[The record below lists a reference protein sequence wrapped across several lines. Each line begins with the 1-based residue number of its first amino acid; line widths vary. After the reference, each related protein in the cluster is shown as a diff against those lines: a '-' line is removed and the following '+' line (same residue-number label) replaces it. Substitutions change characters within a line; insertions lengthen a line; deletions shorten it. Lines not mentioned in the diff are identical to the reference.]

1 VNFTI
6 SLNNKHNIG
15 ENIKESGEVM
25 FIDWAKIYVKSG
37 DGGNGAVSF
46 RREKYVPLG
55 GPDGGDGGRG
65 GDVIVIADVNMTTLL
80 DFKYKKKYLAERGEN
95 GSSSRSYGKDGEDL
109 IIKVPLGTM
118 VKDYETK
125 KVMADLSH
133 EGDKFIVAQGGKG
146 GKGNSKFTTP
156 TRQAPDFAEPGM
168 PGEEFTIN
176 LELKLIA
183 DVGLIG
189 FPNVG
194 KSTLLSVVSKARPK
208 IANYHFTTLQPNL
221 GVVGL
226 KGINSFVI
234 ADIPGI
240 IEGASE
246 GVGLGL
252 EFLRHIERTRLLIH
266 VVDISGSEGRDPY
279 DDFIKINQELESYSK
294 KLSGRPQ
301 IIAANKS
308 DMLYDDSQFNEF
320 KEKVKALGYDKVY
333 KISAATN
340 QGTEDLM
347 KAAAQMLSR
356 IPKEDLYVSEDD
368 KYIREEKHFTYTI
381 NIDKD
386 GVYVVEGSFVD
397 RLLDSVNVN
406 DYDSLKYA
414 QKVLTNK
421 GVFEKLKE
429 MGIKDGD
436 IVRLK
441 YFEFEYLV

>member
-1 VNFTI
+1 
-6 SLNNKHNIG
+6 
-15 ENIKESGEVM
+15 M
-25 FIDWAKIYVKSG
+25 FIDWAKIYIKSG

-55 GPDGGDGGRG
+55 GPDGGDGGKG
-65 GDVIVIADVNMTTLL
+65 ADVIIKADVNMTTLL
-80 DFKYKKKYLAERGEN
+80 DFKYKKKYVAERGEN
-95 GSSSRSYGKDGEDL
+95 GSSSRSYGKDGQNL
-109 IIKVPLGTM
+109 IIKVPLGTI
-118 VKDYETK
+118 VKDFESK
-125 KVMADLSH
+125 KVMADMAH
-133 EGDKFIVAQGGKG
+133 VGDTFVVAKGGKG
-146 GKGNSKFTTP
+146 GKGNSKFCTP

-168 PGEEFTIN
+168 PGEEYTIY

-194 KSTLLSVVSKARPK
+194 KSTLLSVVSKAKPK
-208 IANYHFTTLQPNL
+208 IANYHFTTLSPNL

-226 KGINSFVI
+226 RGINSFVI

-246 GVGLGL
+246 GIGLGL

-266 VVDISGSEGRDPY
+266 LVDISGSEGREPY
-279 DDFIKINQELESYSK
+279 EDFLKINQELKNYSK
-294 KLSGRPQ
+294 KLSERPQ

-308 DMLYDDSQFNEF
+308 DMLCDDEKFNEF
-320 KEKVKALGYDKVY
+320 KEKVTALGYDKVF

-340 QGTEDLM
+340 SGVEDLM
-347 KAAAQMLSR
+347 KAAADSLSK
-356 IPKEDLYVSEDD
+356 ISKEDLYIPQED
-368 KYIREEKHFTYTI
+368 KYIWEEKHFTYTI
-381 NIDKD
+381 NIDKN

-406 DYDSLKYA
+406 DFNSLKYA

-421 GVFEKLKE
+421 GVFEELKK